1 MPTKISVKKS
11 GTSDN
16 RTCTQ
21 KYVSMTTK
29 SRAVNSRALTF
40 LPGGVESNF
49 RHLDPFPFY
58 AARAE
63 GCKIYD
69 IDGNEYMDF
78 LLSQGAI
85 LFGHRR
91 REIEEAV
98 ARQLKNGANTAIPTE
113 LCVEVAEKI
122 SSYVP
127 SVKLLRFANSGTEA
141 TMHALRTARGFTR
154 KDKIA
159 KPEGGYHGIHDSVLW
174 SIWAPNL
181 RGSERR
187 PRTTP
192 FSRGVP
198 KALAK
203 TVVVF
208 PFNDIEATY
217 DILHKEKENLAAVI
231 TEPVLANVGCLV
243 PRDNYLKELQKI
255 CNELGILLILDEV
268 ITGFRLARG
277 GAQEVFKVKPD
288 LTTFGKALGGGF
300 QMAAFG
306 GRKDVMMELVS
317 SDDNWP
323 PKEWPTAT
331 CHAGTY
337 NAHPVS
343 LAASAAVMKLIADD
357 RTYSHLEK
365 ISGMFFP
372 GLQQL
377 LDDRHITAQV
387 ASCGSMGH
395 IYFGASDVR
404 SARAALR
411 TGWDTLGMW
420 GMECLV
426 RGMLFGHPKGE
437 KMFVS
442 TAHTREDIEKALE
455 VAGCGFSAVRA
466 RISGAE

>member
-1 MPTKISVKKS
+1 MSTMTIGNKPRNRRRAS
-11 GTSDN
+11 GK
-16 RTCTQ
+16 RTYAQ
-21 KYVSMTTK
+21 KYASMTRNSK
-29 SRAVNSRALTF
+29 AVYARASNL

-49 RHLDPFPFY
+49 RYLDPFPFY
-58 AARAE
+58 AARAK
-63 GCKIYD
+63 GSKIYD
-69 IDGNEYMDF
+69 VDGNMYMDF

-85 LFGHRR
+85 LLGHRK
-91 REIEEAV
+91 REVEEAV
-98 ARQLKNGANTAIPTE
+98 VRQLKNGANTAIPTE
-113 LCVEVAEKI
+113 LCVEVAEMV
-122 SSYVP
+122 SRYVP
-127 SVKLLRFANSGTEA
+127 SVRLIRFANSGTEA
-141 TMHALRTARGFTR
+141 TMHALRTARGFTG

-159 KPEGGYHGIHDSVLW
+159 KPEGGYHGVHDGVLW
-174 SIWAPNL
+174 SIWAPKL
-181 RGSERR
+181 KGSEKR
-187 PRTTP
+187 PKATP
-192 FSRGVP
+192 ISRGVP
-198 KALAK
+198 KAIAK

-217 DILHKEKENLAAVI
+217 DILHKDRENLAAVI

-243 PRDNYLKELQKI
+243 PRDNYLIELRKI

-277 GAQEVFKVKPD
+277 GAQEIFRVKPD

-306 GRKDVMMELVS
+306 GRKDVMMELLS
-317 SDDNWP
+317 SDESWP
-323 PKEWPTAT
+323 PKKWPTQT
-331 CHAGTY
+331 YHAGTY

-343 LAASAAVMKLIADD
+343 LAASAAVMRLIADD
-357 RTYSHLEK
+357 RVYSDLK
-365 ISGMFFP
+365 RISGMFFP

-377 LDDRHITAQV
+377 IDDRHMAAHV

-395 IYFGASDVR
+395 IYFGASEVR
-404 SARAALR
+404 TARAALN
-411 TGWDTLGMW
+411 TGWDTLGRW

-455 VAGCGFSAVRA
+455 VADCGFSAIRT
-466 RISGAE
+466 

>member
-1 MPTKISVKKS
+1 MAARSKQV
-11 GTSDN
+11 
-16 RTCTQ
+16 
-21 KYVSMTTK
+21 YA
-29 SRAVNSRALTF
+29 RAANF

-58 AARAE
+58 AARAQ
-63 GCKIYD
+63 GSRIYD
-69 IDGNEYMDF
+69 IDGNEYTDF

-85 LFGHRR
+85 LLGHRR
-91 REIEEAV
+91 REVEEAV
-98 ARQLKNGANTAIPTE
+98 ARQLKMGANTAIPTE
-113 LCVEVAEKI
+113 LCVEVAEMV
-122 SSYVP
+122 SRYVP
-127 SVKLLRFANSGTEA
+127 SVRLLRFANSGTEA
-141 TMHALRTARGFTR
+141 TMHAIRTARGFTG

-159 KPEGGYHGIHDSVLW
+159 KAEGGYHGIHDYCLW
-174 SIWAPNL
+174 SIWAPKLN
-181 RGSERR
+181 GTERN
-187 PRTTP
+187 PKVTP
-192 FSRGVP
+192 FSKGVP
-198 KALAK
+198 KVVSK

-217 DILHKEKENLAAVI
+217 DILHKERDNLAAVI

-243 PRDNYLKELQKI
+243 PRDDYLRELQKV

-268 ITGFRLARG
+268 ITGFRMARG
-277 GAQEVFKVKPD
+277 GAQEVFKVRPD

-306 GRKDVMMELVS
+306 GRKDVMEALLT
-317 SDDNWP
+317 SDHGWP
-323 PKEWPTAT
+323 PKEWPAVTY
-331 CHAGTY
+331 HAGTY

-357 RTYSHLEK
+357 RVYSDLK
-365 ISGMFFP
+365 RISGQFFP
-372 GLQQL
+372 GLQDL
-377 LDDRHITAQV
+377 IDDRHISAQV

-404 SARAALR
+404 TARQALK
-411 TGWDTLGMW
+411 TGWDTLGRW

-442 TAHTREDIEKALE
+442 TAHTQEDIEKALE
-455 VAGCGFSAVRA
+455 VADCGFGAVAGTA
-466 RISGAE
+466 RR

>member
-1 MPTKISVKKS
+1 MPNKTRDKETRNK
-11 GTSDN
+11 GRTGDMRTPAQRYTSMA
-16 RTCTQ
+16 R
-21 KYVSMTTK
+21 YSSAVYA
-29 SRAVNSRALTF
+29 RAANL

-49 RHLDPFPFY
+49 RHMDPFPFY

-63 GCKIYD
+63 GNRIYD
-69 IDGNEYMDF
+69 VDGNEYMDF

-85 LFGHRR
+85 LFGHRKR
-91 REIEEAV
+91 QIEEAV
-98 ARQLKNGANTAIPTE
+98 SGQLRKGANTAIPTE
-113 LCVEVAEKI
+113 LCATVAEKI

-127 SVKLLRFANSGTEA
+127 SVRLLRFANSGTEA
-141 TMHALRTARGFTR
+141 TMHALRTARGFTG

-159 KPEGGYHGIHDSVLW
+159 KAEGGYHGVHDYVLW
-174 SIWAPNL
+174 SIWAPKM
-181 RGSERR
+181 RGTEKR
-187 PRTTP
+187 
-192 FSRGVP
+192 P
-198 KALAK
+198 KATPISKGIPKAISK

-217 DILHKEKENLAAVI
+217 DILHKERDNLAAVI

-277 GAQEVFKVKPD
+277 GAQEIYGVKPD

-306 GRKDVMMELVS
+306 GRKDVMTDLLS
-317 SDDNWP
+317 SDDSWP
-323 PKEWPTAT
+323 PKKWPTQT
-331 CHAGTY
+331 YHAGTF

-343 LAASAAVMKLIADD
+343 LAASAAVMSLIADD
-357 RTYSHLEK
+357 RVYSHLKK
-365 ISGMFFP
+365 ISGMLFS

-377 LDDRHITAQV
+377 IDDRRMTAHV

-395 IYFGASDVR
+395 IYFGADEVR
-404 SARAALR
+404 TARAAIKTR
-411 TGWDTLGMW
+411 WDVLGMW

-442 TAHTREDIEKALE
+442 TAHVPEDIEKALE
-455 VAGCGFSAVRA
+455 VADCGFDAV
-466 RISGAE
+466 GT

>member
-1 MPTKISVKKS
+1 LSTKTADIRARNSRCTNDK
-11 GTSDN
+11 
-16 RTCTQ
+16 RTCAQ
-21 KYVSMTTK
+21 KYASIMRTSKAIYT
-29 SRAVNSRALTF
+29 RAGNF

-58 AARAE
+58 VARAE
-63 GCKIYD
+63 GSKIYD
-69 IDGNEYMDF
+69 VDGNVYIDF

-85 LFGHRR
+85 LLGHRNR
-91 REIEEAV
+91 DIEDAV
-98 ARQLKNGANTAIPTE
+98 IKQLEKGANTAIPTE
-113 LCVEVAEKI
+113 LGVEVARMI
-122 SSYVP
+122 SRYVP
-127 SVKLLRFANSGTEA
+127 SVRLLRFANSGTEA
-141 TMHALRTARGFTR
+141 TMHALRTARGFTGR
-154 KDKIA
+154 DKIA
-159 KPEGGYHGIHDSVLW
+159 KPEGGYHGIHDGVLW
-174 SIWAPNL
+174 SIWAPKL
-181 RGSERR
+181 RGPEKR
-187 PRTTP
+187 PKATP
-192 FSRGVP
+192 VSRGVP
-198 KALAK
+198 KAMAK

-217 DILHKEKENLAAVI
+217 DILYKERESLAAVI

-243 PRDNYLKELQKI
+243 PRDNYLGELQKI

-306 GRKDVMMELVS
+306 GRKDVMMELLS
-317 SDDNWP
+317 SDKSWP
-323 PKEWPTAT
+323 PKKWPTQT
-331 CHAGTY
+331 YHAGTY

-343 LAASAAVMKLIADD
+343 LAASAAVMRLISDD
-357 RTYSHLEK
+357 RVYSHLK
-365 ISGMFFP
+365 RVSGMLFP

-377 LDDRHITAQV
+377 IDDRHITAQV

-395 IYFGASDVR
+395 IYFGAPDVR
-404 SARAALR
+404 TARTALN
-411 TGWDTLGMW
+411 TEWDTLGKW

-442 TAHTREDIEKALE
+442 TAHTRGDIEKALE
-455 VAGCGFSAVRA
+455 VADCGFGTVCD
-466 RISGAE
+466 

>member
-1 MPTKISVKKS
+1 MMK
-11 GTSDN
+11 
-16 RTCTQ
+16 
-21 KYVSMTTK
+21 
-29 SRAVNSRALTF
+29 NSRAAYMHAADF

-58 AARAE
+58 AAEAE
-63 GCKIYD
+63 GSRIYD
-69 IDGNEYMDF
+69 IDGNEYIDF

-85 LFGHRR
+85 LFGHRKK
-91 REIEEAV
+91 EIEVAV
-98 ARQLKNGANTAIPTE
+98 TKQLKKGANTAIPTE
-113 LCVEVAEKI
+113 LCAEVAEMI
-122 SSYVP
+122 ARYAP
-127 SVKLLRFANSGTEA
+127 SIRLLRFTNSGTEA

-159 KPEGGYHGIHDSVLW
+159 KPEGGYHGVHDYVLL
-174 SIWAPNL
+174 SIWAPEM
-181 RGSERR
+181 RGTEKR
-187 PRTTP
+187 PKATP

-198 KALAK
+198 KAIEK

-217 DILHKEKENLAAVI
+217 DILHKERENLAAVI

-255 CNELGILLILDEV
+255 CNELDILLILDEV

-277 GAQEVFKVKPD
+277 GAQEIYKVKPD

-306 GRKDVMMELVS
+306 GRKDVMEELLS
-317 SDDNWP
+317 SDDSWP
-323 PKEWPTAT
+323 PKEWPMKSY
-331 CHAGTY
+331 HAGTY
-337 NAHPVS
+337 SAHPVS
-343 LAASAAVMKLIADD
+343 LAASAAALKLMSDD
-357 RTYSHLEK
+357 RVYSHLRK
-365 ISGMFFP
+365 ISDMFFP
-372 GLQQL
+372 GLQQIIE
-377 LDDRHITAQV
+377 DQSITAQV

-395 IYFGASDVR
+395 IYFGGRDVR
-404 SARAALR
+404 TAREALKTR
-411 TGWDTLGMW
+411 WDILGKW

-442 TAHTREDIEKALE
+442 TAHTRADIEDALE
-455 VAGCGFSAVRA
+455 VADQGFRA
-466 RISGAE
+466 IRT

>member
-1 MPTKISVKKS
+1 MMRNSKAV
-11 GTSDN
+11 
-16 RTCTQ
+16 
-21 KYVSMTTK
+21 YM
-29 SRAVNSRALTF
+29 RAANV

-58 AARAE
+58 AARAQ
-63 GCKIYD
+63 GSKIYD
-69 IDGNEYMDF
+69 VDGNVYIDF

-85 LFGHRR
+85 LLGHRK

-98 ARQLKNGANTAIPTE
+98 ARQLKKGANTAIPTE
-113 LCVEVAEKI
+113 LCVEVAEMI
-122 SSYVP
+122 SRYVP
-127 SVKLLRFANSGTEA
+127 SVKLLRFTNSGTEA
-141 TMHALRTARGFTR
+141 TMHALRTARGFTG

-159 KPEGGYHGIHDSVLW
+159 KPEGGYHGMHDNVLW
-174 SIWAPNL
+174 SIWAPKMG
-181 RGSERR
+181 GSERR
-187 PRTTP
+187 PKTTA

-198 KALAK
+198 KAIAK

-208 PFNDIEATY
+208 PFNDIDATY
-217 DILHKEKENLAAVI
+217 DILHKERDNLAAVI

-243 PRDNYLKELQKI
+243 PRDNYLRELQKV

-277 GAQEVFKVKPD
+277 GAQEIFKVKPD

-306 GRKDVMMELVS
+306 GRKDVMMELLS
-317 SDDNWP
+317 SDESWP
-323 PKEWPTAT
+323 PKRWPMKTY
-331 CHAGTY
+331 HAGTY

-343 LAASAAVMKLIADD
+343 LAATAAVLKLIKDD
-357 RTYSHLEK
+357 RVYSHLER

-377 LDDRHITAQV
+377 IDDRRMKAQV

-395 IYFGASDVR
+395 IYFGASEVR
-404 SARAALR
+404 TAREALK
-411 TGWDTLGMW
+411 TGWDKLGKW

-442 TAHTREDIEKALE
+442 TAHTREDIERALE
-455 VAGCGFSAVRA
+455 VADSGFRAVRT
-466 RISGAE
+466 

>member
-1 MPTKISVKKS
+1 MDVARKTTARQASTRQADDKRSS
-11 GTSDN
+11 A
-16 RTCTQ
+16 Q
-21 KYVSMTTK
+21 KYASMMRNSK
-29 SRAVNSRALTF
+29 AVHMRAAKV

-63 GCKIYD
+63 GSRIYD
-69 IDGNEYMDF
+69 VDGNEYTDF

-85 LFGHRR
+85 LFGHRK

-98 ARQLKNGANTAIPTE
+98 SKQLKNGANTAIPTE
-113 LCVEVAEKI
+113 LCVEVAEMI
-122 SSYVP
+122 SRYVP
-127 SVKLLRFANSGTEA
+127 SVKLIRFANSGTEA
-141 TMHALRTARGFTR
+141 TMHALRTARGFTG

-159 KPEGGYHGIHDSVLW
+159 KPEGGYHGMHDNVLW
-174 SIWAPNL
+174 SIWAPEM
-181 RGSERR
+181 RGSEKR
-187 PRTTP
+187 PKTTP

-198 KALAK
+198 KDVAK

-217 DILHKEKENLAAVI
+217 DILHKERENLAAVI

-243 PRDNYLKELQKI
+243 PRDNYLRELRKI

-277 GAQEVFKVKPD
+277 GAQEIFKVKPD

-306 GRKDVMMELVS
+306 GRKDVMMELLS
-317 SDDNWP
+317 SDESWP
-323 PKEWPTAT
+323 PKRWPMNTY
-331 CHAGTY
+331 HAGTY

-343 LAASAAVMKLIADD
+343 LAASAAVLKLIADD
-357 RTYSHLEK
+357 RVYSHLKEV
-365 ISGMFFP
+365 SEMFFP

-377 LDDRHITAQV
+377 IDDRHMTAHV

-404 SARAALR
+404 TARAALS
-411 TGWDTLGMW
+411 TGWDILGKW

-442 TAHTREDIEKALE
+442 TAHTREDIERSLE
-455 VAGCGFSAVRA
+455 VADCGFRTI
-466 RISGAE
+466 RT

>member
-1 MPTKISVKKS
+1 MSKRATDDGPRRSERPKS
-11 GTSDN
+11 DK
-16 RTCTQ
+16 RTCAQ
-21 KYVSMTTK
+21 RYVSMMK
-29 SRAVNSRALTF
+29 NSKAAHARAANF
-40 LPGGVESNF
+40 LPGGVESSF

-63 GCKIYD
+63 GSRIYD
-69 IDGNEYMDF
+69 IDGNAYIDF

-85 LFGHRR
+85 MFGHRK
-91 REIEEAV
+91 REIERAV
-98 ARQLKNGANTAIPTE
+98 AGQLKKGANTAIPTE
-113 LCVEVAEKI
+113 LGAEVAETV
-122 SSYVP
+122 SRYVP
-127 SVKLLRFANSGTEA
+127 SVRLLRFANSGTEA
-141 TMHALRTARGFTR
+141 TMHALRTARGFTG

-159 KPEGGYHGIHDSVLW
+159 KPEGGYHGIHDYVLW
-174 SIWAPNL
+174 SIWAPEM

-187 PRTTP
+187 PKTTP

-198 KALAK
+198 KAVAK

-217 DILHKEKENLAAVI
+217 DILHKERDDLAAVI

-243 PRDNYLKELQKI
+243 PRDDYLRELKKV
-255 CNELGILLILDEV
+255 CAELGILLILDEV

-306 GRKDVMMELVS
+306 GRKDVMEELLS
-317 SDDNWP
+317 SDHGWP
-323 PKEWPTAT
+323 PKRWPTQT
-331 CHAGTY
+331 YHAGTY

-343 LAASAAVMKLIADD
+343 LAASAAALRLMADD
-357 RTYSHLEK
+357 RVYSRLKKTSE
-365 ISGMFFP
+365 MFFP
-372 GLQQL
+372 ALQEL
-377 LDDRHITAQV
+377 IDDERITAQV

-404 SARAALR
+404 TARAALN
-411 TGWDTLGMW
+411 TGWDTLGRW

-442 TAHTREDIEKALE
+442 TAHTREDIDEALE
-455 VAGCGFSAVRA
+455 VAAEGFHAISA
-466 RISGAE
+466 

>member
-1 MPTKISVKKS
+1 VPIKTADIRARNARF
-11 GTSDN
+11 TNDR
-16 RTCTQ
+16 RTCAQ
-21 KYVSMTTK
+21 KYASMMRTSK
-29 SRAVNSRALTF
+29 AVYVRAASY

-63 GCKIYD
+63 GSKIYD
-69 IDGNEYMDF
+69 VDGNVYVDF

-85 LFGHRR
+85 LLGHRNR
-91 REIEEAV
+91 DIEDAV
-98 ARQLKNGANTAIPTE
+98 TKQLKKGANTAIPTE
-113 LCVEVAEKI
+113 LGAEVAGMI
-122 SSYVP
+122 SRYVP
-127 SVKLLRFANSGTEA
+127 SVRLLRFTNSGTEA
-141 TMHALRTARGFTR
+141 TMHALRTARGFTGR
-154 KDKIA
+154 DKIA

-174 SIWAPNL
+174 SIWAPKL
-181 RGSERR
+181 RGTEKR
-187 PRTTP
+187 PRATP
-192 FSRGVP
+192 ISRGIP
-198 KALAK
+198 KAIAK

-217 DILHKEKENLAAVI
+217 DILHKEREDLAAVI

-243 PRDNYLKELQKI
+243 PRDNYLGELQKI
-255 CNELGILLILDEV
+255 CNELEILLILDEV

-277 GAQEVFKVKPD
+277 GAQEVFGVKPD

-306 GRKDVMMELVS
+306 GRKDVMMELMS
-317 SDDNWP
+317 SDKSWP
-323 PKEWPTAT
+323 PKEWPTQT
-331 CHAGTY
+331 YHAGTY

-343 LAASAAVMKLIADD
+343 LAASAAVMRRISDD
-357 RTYSHLEK
+357 RVHSHLK
-365 ISGMFFP
+365 RVSGMFFP

-377 LDDRHITAQV
+377 IDDRHITAQV

-404 SARAALR
+404 TARSAIN
-411 TGWDTLGMW
+411 TGWDTLGKW

-437 KMFVS
+437 KMFIS
-442 TAHTREDIEKALE
+442 TAHTREDIERALE
-455 VAGCGFSAVRA
+455 VADCGF
-466 RISGAE
+466 GTLCD